1 MFEFSQVEYTVR
13 HYLGEAI
20 GLDRRHFS
28 AVVES
33 YDVGLLVTVA
43 KNVFKTSYGQERG
56 AQIETLLN
64 RFHELNVERKRVA
77 HGLWIPFM
85 DGGTVHYVSR
95 NKLCSVILTE
105 QANEL
110 EKRADDA
117 CALRADLERAFN
129 SPVIGLRNRIK

>member
-1 MFEFSQVEYTVR
+1 
-13 HYLGEAI
+13 
-20 GLDRRHFS
+20 
-28 AVVES
+28 
-33 YDVGLLVTVA
+33 
-43 KNVFKTSYGQERG
+43 
-56 AQIETLLN
+56 
-64 RFHELNVERKRVA
+64 
-77 HGLWIPFM
+77 M

-117 CALRADLERAFN
+117 FALRADLERAFN

>member
-43 KNVFKTSYGQERG
+43 KNVFKTLYGQERG

-64 RFHELNVERKRVA
+64 RFHELNVERKHQSHTDYGYHSWTAVRS
-77 HGLWIPFM
+77 I
-85 DGGTVHYVSR
+85 T
-95 NKLCSVILTE
+95 
-105 QANEL
+105 
-110 EKRADDA
+110 
-117 CALRADLERAFN
+117 
-129 SPVIGLRNRIK
+129 SPATSSARSY